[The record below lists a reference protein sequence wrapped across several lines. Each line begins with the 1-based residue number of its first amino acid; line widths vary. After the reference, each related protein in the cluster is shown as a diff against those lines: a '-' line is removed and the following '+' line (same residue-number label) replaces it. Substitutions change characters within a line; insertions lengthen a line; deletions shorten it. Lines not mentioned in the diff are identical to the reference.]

1 MTNSLATFGDR
12 DDIREIGERLQKMM
26 PGTESFT
33 QAEALTVAQIAVAH
47 GLDPFNG
54 EVWGIKGKGKWYGV
68 MVGIKGLRKSAR
80 RQMKDVDGSYWTKF
94 IPVQPEK
101 YGVTAKDAVV
111 YECIIRDT
119 YTNNAWAK
127 SLKDLRDAGVPYDDV
142 IEMLGSAPSVTG
154 IGVADPSERS
164 KMDLHARA
172 KKRAEADAIKQ
183 RFDVEFAGANYSPE
197 YVDYEPEVTVPT
209 IEPVSRDERDSSE
222 ILRELGY
229 EVDVNPVI
237 VDAVIVEDP
246 GRQDEQDD
254 LRMFKST
261 TKQAIVDKGYAE
273 NLFAAA
279 GMLDHSNLP
288 GDVSDGIAVAWAR
301 NYRGAREDGKTTPEA
316 AELANS
322 AYTDY
327 LANS

>member
-1 MTNSLATFGDR
+1 MTNSLATSNFNEIQMVGRAMAQSGFFADSKSEAQA
-12 DDIREIGERLQKMM
+12 IVKIMAGREIGLGAFAAMSGIHIIQGKPVMGANLLATLIKNDPRYDYKVVTLTDADCSIDFYENDQKI
-26 PGTESFT
+26 GTSAFS
-33 QAEALTVAQIAVAH
+33 ASDAKKAGSKNMDKYPRNMLFARAIS
-47 GLDPFNG
+47 NG
-54 EVWGIKGKGKWYGV
+54 AKWYTP
-68 MVGIKGLRKSAR
+68 GIFGGLPVYTPDEFG
-80 RQMKDVDGSYWTKF
+80 MEVNDDG
-94 IPVQPEK
+94 
-101 YGVTAKDAVV
+101 D
-111 YECIIRDT
+111 
-119 YTNNAWAK
+119 
-127 SLKDLRDAGVPYDDV
+127 
-142 IEMLGSAPSVTG
+142 
-154 IGVADPSERS
+154 
-164 KMDLHARA
+164 
-172 KKRAEADAIKQ
+172 
-183 RFDVEFAGANYSPE
+183 
-197 YVDYEPEVTVPT
+197 
-209 IEPVSRDERDSSE
+209 
-222 ILRELGY
+222 
-229 EVDVNPVI
+229 PVI